1 MKWIDSNNLSTDK
14 NVVDVKEKDTIDI
27 DVQCNLNVKVVK
39 LIDLCILFVYS
50 NEMVAIHDQF
60 VFIIIYYYIFVRDIN
75 YIHY

>member
-39 LIDLCILFVYS
+39 LIDLCILFVYF
-50 NEMVAIHDQF
+50 NEMVTIHDQ
-60 VFIIIYYYIFVRDIN
+60 
-75 YIHY
+75 